1 MSRAPRALALLI
13 LPVTLAGQE
22 PTDTVVLNPV
32 VVTATRIPTPADG
45 VPVAVTVIRGT
56 ELRERGILTVAEALR
71 GVPAAS
77 VVTTNSYGSQTSLF
91 LRGGQSNYVKVL
103 IDGVPQN
110 TPGGP
115 GGAYDFANL
124 TTDNIERIEV
134 VRGPASVLYGSDAVA
149 GVVQIFTRDGG
160 GPTRASVTVRGGT
173 YGSEALDATL
183 SGGDERASYS
193 FGVSRF
199 SSDGLDSINNQFRN
213 HVVSGRARFHVDGR
227 TDAAFSIRYGD
238 ALYHFPRDYRGFVV
252 SNNQH
257 QLERGPSVGLDLGRT
272 LSERVEAR
280 LTAAWNRFN
289 YLYAIGKNDPADT
302 ITFPYASSDW
312 ITRAGLDARANV
324 HLLARDV
331 LTLGSALEHEAM
343 VGTTLDGLRSRTN
356 GAVYLQGV
364 SSPERPVHVT
374 IGARLEDNERFGTYL
389 TYRAGASA
397 RLARGVRAV
406 ASVGTGFKEPSFF
419 ENFATGFVRGNPDL
433 RPEHSHSWEAGL
445 EYRMP
450 GRVVLRGTYF
460 GQRFVDMIDY
470 NATPAAGEPNYSN
483 VARASADGVEL
494 GAQLMPEPRF
504 TVSASYTY
512 LSATVTRSGFD
523 SSSGALLAAGQ
534 PLVRRPKH
542 SAWLDFTYAAVHRGT
557 VSLAVAYV
565 GERQDRDFS
574 SPSSPR
580 VPLPSYVRVDCAA
593 ELDVVVARGSA
604 PGFAISGRVDNLL
617 DHPYEEVKNF
627 PARRRAVFVGG
638 ELRFGG
644 R

>member
-1 MSRAPRALALLI
+1 MIRAPRALALLV
-13 LPVTLAGQE
+13 LPVALAGQE

-56 ELRERGILTVAEALR
+56 ELRERGILTIAEALR
-71 GVPAAS
+71 SVPAAS

-110 TPGGP
+110 VP

-160 GPTRASVTVRGGT
+160 GPTHASVGARGGT
-173 YGSEALDATL
+173 YGSGALDATL
-183 SGGDERASYS
+183 SGGDGRASYALS
-193 FGVSRF
+193 VSRF

-213 HVVSGRARFHVDGR
+213 DVFSARARLQPDR
-227 TDAAFSIRYGD
+227 ATDAALTVRYGD
-238 ALYHFPRDYRGFVV
+238 ALYHFPRDYRGVVV

-257 QLERGPSVGLDLGRT
+257 QLERGPSVGLDLGHVF
-272 LSERVEAR
+272 SDRVDGR
-280 LTAAWNRFN
+280 LTAVWHRAN
-289 YLYAIGKNDPADT
+289 YLYAIGKNDSADT
-302 ITFPYASSDW
+302 TTFPYASSDW
-312 ITRAGLDARANV
+312 ITRLGLDARGNV
-324 HLLARDV
+324 RLLARDA
-331 LTLGSALEHEAM
+331 LTLGTALEREAM
-343 VGTTLDGLRSRTN
+343 AGTTLDGSRSRTN
-356 GAVYLQGV
+356 GAIYLQAV
-364 SSPERPVHVT
+364 SSPARPVHMT

-397 RLARGVRAV
+397 RLAEGVRAI

-419 ENFATGFVRGNPDL
+419 ENYATGFVRGNPDL
-433 RPEHSHSWEAGL
+433 RPEHSRSWEAGL
-445 EYRMP
+445 EYRAP

-483 VARASADGVEL
+483 VAGASADGVEL
-494 GAQLMPEPRF
+494 GAQLMPDARF

-580 VPLPSYVRVDCAA
+580 VPLPSYVRLDCAA
-593 ELDVVVARGSA
+593 ELDVVVPRGGT
-604 PGFAISGRVDNLL
+604 PGFAISGRVENLL
-617 DHPYEEVKNF
+617 DHSYEEVKNF
-627 PARRRAVFVGG
+627 PARRRAIFVGG

>member
-1 MSRAPRALALLI
+1 MSRALRAVALLI
-13 LPVTLAGQE
+13 LPATLAGQE

-71 GVPAAS
+71 SVPAAS

-110 TPGGP
+110 VP

-124 TTDNIERIEV
+124 TTDNVERIEV

-160 GPTRASVTVRGGT
+160 GPTHASVAARGGT
-173 YGSEALDATL
+173 YGSGAIDATL
-183 SGGDERASYS
+183 SGGDGRASYALS
-193 FGVSRF
+193 VSRF

-213 HVVSGRARFHVDGR
+213 EVFTARARLQPDRG
-227 TDAAFSIRYGD
+227 TDAALTVRYGD
-238 ALYHFPRDYRGFVV
+238 ALYHFPRDYRGVIV

-257 QLERGPSVGLDLGRT
+257 QLERGPSVGLDLGHVF
-272 LSERVEAR
+272 SDRVDGR
-280 LTAAWNRFN
+280 LTAVWHRAN

-302 ITFPYASSDW
+302 TTFPYASSDW
-312 ITRAGLDARANV
+312 ITRLGLDARGDV
-324 HLLARDV
+324 RLLARDA
-331 LTLGSALEHEAM
+331 LTFGTALEREAM
-343 VGTTLDGLRSRTN
+343 AGTTLDGSRSRTN
-356 GAVYLQGV
+356 GAIYLQAV
-364 SSPERPVHVT
+364 SSPARPVNLT

-397 RLARGVRAV
+397 RLAERVRAL

-419 ENFATGFVRGNPDL
+419 ENYATGFVRGNPDL

-445 EYRMP
+445 EYRTP

-494 GAQLMPEPRF
+494 GAQLMPDPRF

-542 SAWLDFTYAAVHRGT
+542 SAWLDFTYAAVHRGSVT
-557 VSLAVAYV
+557 LAVAYV
-565 GERQDRDFS
+565 GERLDRDFS

-593 ELDVVVARGSA
+593 ELDVVVPRGST
-604 PGFAISGRVDNLL
+604 PGFAISGRVENLL
-617 DHPYEEVKNF
+617 DHSYEEVKNF
-627 PARRRAVFVGG
+627 PARRRAIFVGG

>member
-1 MSRAPRALALLI
+1 MSRALRALALLI
-13 LPVTLAGQE
+13 LPVALAGQE
-22 PTDTVVLNPV
+22 PSDTVVLNPV

-71 GVPAAS
+71 SVPAAS

-110 TPGGP
+110 LP

-124 TTDNIERIEV
+124 TTDNVERIEV

-160 GPTRASVTVRGGT
+160 GPTHASVAARGGT
-173 YGSEALDATL
+173 YGSGALDATL
-183 SGGDERASYS
+183 SGGDGRASYALT
-193 FGVSRF
+193 VSRF

-213 HVVSGRARFHVDGR
+213 EVFSARARLQPDR
-227 TDAAFSIRYGD
+227 STDAALTVRYGD
-238 ALYHFPRDYRGFVV
+238 ALYHFPRDYRGVIV

-257 QLERGPSVGLDLGRT
+257 QLERGPSLGLDLGHVF
-272 LSERVEAR
+272 SNRVDGR
-280 LTAAWNRFN
+280 LTAVWHRAN

-302 ITFPYASSDW
+302 ATFPYASSDW
-312 ITRAGLDARANV
+312 ITRLGLDARGDV
-324 HLLARDV
+324 RLLARDA
-331 LTLGSALEHEAM
+331 LTFGTALEREAM
-343 VGTTLDGLRSRTN
+343 AGTTLDGSRSRTN
-356 GAVYLQGV
+356 GAIYLQAV
-364 SSPERPVHVT
+364 SSPARPVNLT
-374 IGARLEDNERFGTYL
+374 IGARLEDNERFGTYV

-397 RLARGVRAV
+397 RLAEGVRAV

-419 ENFATGFVRGNPDL
+419 ENYATGFVRGNPDL
-433 RPEHSHSWEAGL
+433 RPEHSRSWEAGL
-445 EYRMP
+445 EYRTP

-494 GAQLMPEPRF
+494 GAQLMPEPWF

-580 VPLPSYVRVDCAA
+580 VPLPSYVRVDGTA
-593 ELDVVVARGSA
+593 ELDVVVSRGNTR
-604 PGFAISGRVDNLL
+604 GFAISGRVENLL

-627 PARRRAVFVGG
+627 PARRRAIFVGG

>member
-13 LPVTLAGQE
+13 LPVALAGQE

-32 VVTATRIPTPADG
+32 VVTATRIPTPAGG

-110 TPGGP
+110 VP

-160 GPTRASVTVRGGT
+160 GPTHASVAARGGT
-173 YGSEALDATL
+173 YGTGALDATL
-183 SGGDERASYS
+183 SGGDGRASYAVS
-193 FGVSRF
+193 VSRF

-213 HVVSGRARFHVDGR
+213 EVFSARARLQPDSS
-227 TDAAFSIRYGD
+227 TDAALTVRYGD
-238 ALYHFPRDYRGFVV
+238 ALYHFPRDYRGVIV

-257 QLERGPSVGLDLGRT
+257 QLERGPSVGLDLGHVF
-272 LSERVEAR
+272 SDRVDGR
-280 LTAAWNRFN
+280 LTAVWHRAN
-289 YLYAIGKNDPADT
+289 YLYAIGKNDPTDT
-302 ITFPYASSDW
+302 TTFPYASSDW
-312 ITRAGLDARANV
+312 ITRLGLDARGDV
-324 HLLARDV
+324 RLLARDA
-331 LTLGSALEHEAM
+331 LSFGTALEREAM
-343 VGTTLDGLRSRTN
+343 AGTTLDRSRSRTN
-356 GAVYLQGV
+356 GAIYLQAV
-364 SSPERPVHVT
+364 SSPARPVNLT

-397 RLARGVRAV
+397 RLAQGIRAL

-419 ENFATGFVRGNPDL
+419 ENYATGFVRGNPDL
-433 RPEHSHSWEAGL
+433 RPEHSRSWEAGL
-445 EYRMP
+445 EYRTP

-494 GAQLMPEPRF
+494 GAQLMPDRRF

-593 ELDVVVARGSA
+593 ELDVVVPRGSA
-604 PGFAISGRVDNLL
+604 PGFAISGRVENLL
-617 DHPYEEVKNF
+617 DHSYEEVKNF

>member
-1 MSRAPRALALLI
+1 MSHALRALALLI
-13 LPVTLAGQE
+13 LPVALPGQE

-71 GVPAAS
+71 SVPAAS

-110 TPGGP
+110 VP

-124 TTDNIERIEV
+124 TTDNVERIEV
-134 VRGPASVLYGSDAVA
+134 VRGPVSVLYGSDAVT

-160 GPTRASVTVRGGT
+160 GPMHASVAARGGT
-173 YGSEALDATL
+173 YGSGTLDAIL
-183 SGGDERASYS
+183 SGGDGRASYVLS
-193 FGVSRF
+193 VSRF
-199 SSDGLDSINNQFRN
+199 SSGGLDSINNQFRN
-213 HVVSGRARFHVDGR
+213 AVFSARARLQPDRR
-227 TDAAFSIRYGD
+227 TDAALTVRYGD
-238 ALYHFPRDYRGFVV
+238 ALYHFPRDYRGVVV

-257 QLERGPSVGLDLGRT
+257 QLERGPSVGLDLGHVF
-272 LSERVEAR
+272 SDRVDSR
-280 LTAAWNRFN
+280 LTAVWHRAN
-289 YLYAIGKNDPADT
+289 YLYAIGKNGPADT
-302 ITFPYASSDW
+302 TTFPYASSDW
-312 ITRAGLDARANV
+312 ITRLGLDARGNV
-324 HLLARDV
+324 RLLERDA
-331 LTLGSALEHEAM
+331 LTFGTALEREAM
-343 VGTTLDGLRSRTN
+343 AGTTLDGSRLRTN
-356 GAVYLQGV
+356 GAFYLQAV
-364 SSPERPVHVT
+364 SSPARPVHMT
-374 IGARLEDNERFGTYL
+374 IGARLEDNERFGTYV

-397 RLARGVRAV
+397 RLAQGVRAL

-419 ENFATGFVRGNPDL
+419 ENYATGFVRGNPDL
-433 RPEHSHSWEAGL
+433 RPEHSRSWEAGL
-445 EYRMP
+445 EYHLP

-542 SAWLDFTYAAVHRGT
+542 SAWLDFTYAAVDRGT

-580 VPLPSYVRVDCAA
+580 VPLPSYLRVDCAA
-593 ELDVVVARGSA
+593 ELNVVAPRGSA
-604 PGFAISGRVDNLL
+604 PGFAISGRVENLL

-627 PARRRAVFVGG
+627 PARRRAIFVGG
-638 ELRFGG
+638 ELRFRG

>member
-13 LPVTLAGQE
+13 LPVALAGQE

-32 VVTATRIPTPADG
+32 VVTATRIPTPAGG

-110 TPGGP
+110 VP

-149 GVVQIFTRDGG
+149 GVVQIFTRDGS
-160 GPTRASVTVRGGT
+160 GPTHASVAARGGT
-173 YGSEALDATL
+173 YGTGALDATL
-183 SGGDERASYS
+183 SGGDGRASYAVS
-193 FGVSRF
+193 VSRF

-213 HVVSGRARFHVDGR
+213 EVFSARARLQPDR
-227 TDAAFSIRYGD
+227 STDAALTVRYGD
-238 ALYHFPRDYRGFVV
+238 ALYHFPRDYRGVIV

-257 QLERGPSVGLDLGRT
+257 QLERGPSVGLDLGHAF
-272 LSERVEAR
+272 SDRVDGR
-280 LTAAWNRFN
+280 LTAVWHRAN
-289 YLYAIGKNDPADT
+289 YLYAIGKNDPTDT
-302 ITFPYASSDW
+302 TTFPYASSDW
-312 ITRAGLDARANV
+312 ITRLGLDARGDV
-324 HLLARDV
+324 RLLARDA
-331 LTLGSALEHEAM
+331 LTFGTALEREAM
-343 VGTTLDGLRSRTN
+343 AGTTLDGSRSRTN
-356 GAVYLQGV
+356 GAIYLQAV
-364 SSPERPVHVT
+364 SSPARPVNLT
-374 IGARLEDNERFGTYL
+374 IGSRLEDNERFGTYV
-389 TYRAGASA
+389 TYRAGVSA
-397 RLARGVRAV
+397 RLAEGVRAV

-419 ENFATGFVRGNPDL
+419 ENYATGFVRGNPDL
-433 RPEHSHSWEAGL
+433 RPEHSRSWEAGL
-445 EYRMP
+445 EYRTP

-494 GAQLMPEPRF
+494 GAQLMPEPWF

-593 ELDVVVARGSA
+593 ELDVVVPRGSA
-604 PGFAISGRVDNLL
+604 PGFAISGRVENLL
-617 DHPYEEVKNF
+617 DHSYEEVKNF

>member
-1 MSRAPRALALLI
+1 MIRAPRALALLI
-13 LPVTLAGQE
+13 LPVALAGQE

-56 ELRERGILTVAEALR
+56 ELRERGILTIAEALR

-110 TPGGP
+110 VP

-134 VRGPASVLYGSDAVA
+134 VRGPASVLYGSDAVS

-160 GPTRASVTVRGGT
+160 GPTHASVGARGGT
-173 YGSEALDATL
+173 YGSGALDATL
-183 SGGDERASYS
+183 SGGDGRASYALS
-193 FGVSRF
+193 VSRF

-213 HVVSGRARFHVDGR
+213 DVFSARARLQPDR
-227 TDAAFSIRYGD
+227 ATDAALTVRYGD
-238 ALYHFPRDYRGFVV
+238 ALYHFPRDYRGVVV

-257 QLERGPSVGLDLGRT
+257 QLERGPSVGLDLGHVF
-272 LSERVEAR
+272 SDRVDGR
-280 LTAAWNRFN
+280 LTAVWHRAN
-289 YLYAIGKNDPADT
+289 YLYAIGKNDSADT
-302 ITFPYASSDW
+302 TTFPYASSDW
-312 ITRAGLDARANV
+312 ITRLGLDARGNV
-324 HLLARDV
+324 RLLARDA
-331 LTLGSALEHEAM
+331 LTLGTALEREAM
-343 VGTTLDGLRSRTN
+343 AGTTLDGSRSRTN
-356 GAVYLQGV
+356 GAIYLQAV
-364 SSPERPVHVT
+364 SSPARPVHMT
-374 IGARLEDNERFGTYL
+374 IGARLEDNERFGTYV

-397 RLARGVRAV
+397 RLAGGVRAL

-419 ENFATGFVRGNPDL
+419 ENYATGFVRGNPDL
-433 RPEHSHSWEAGL
+433 RPEHSRSWEAGL
-445 EYRMP
+445 EYRTP
-450 GRVVLRGTYF
+450 GHVVLRGTYF

-483 VARASADGVEL
+483 VAGASADGVEL
-494 GAQLMPEPRF
+494 GAQLMPDPRF

-580 VPLPSYVRVDCAA
+580 VPLPSYVRLDCAA
-593 ELDVVVARGSA
+593 ELDVVVPRGGT
-604 PGFAISGRVDNLL
+604 PGFAISGRVENLL
-617 DHPYEEVKNF
+617 DHSYEEVKNF
-627 PARRRAVFVGG
+627 PARRRAIFVGG

>member
-1 MSRAPRALALLI
+1 MSRALRALALLI
-13 LPVTLAGQE
+13 LPVALAGQE
-22 PTDTVVLNPV
+22 PSDTVVLNPV

-71 GVPAAS
+71 SVPAAS

-110 TPGGP
+110 LP

-160 GPTRASVTVRGGT
+160 GPTHASVAARGGT
-173 YGSEALDATL
+173 YGSGALDATL
-183 SGGDERASYS
+183 SGGDGRASYALT
-193 FGVSRF
+193 VSRF

-213 HVVSGRARFHVDGR
+213 EVFSARARLQPDR
-227 TDAAFSIRYGD
+227 STDAALTVRYGD
-238 ALYHFPRDYRGFVV
+238 ALYHFPRDYRGVIV

-257 QLERGPSVGLDLGRT
+257 QLERGPSLGLDLGRVF
-272 LSERVEAR
+272 SDRVDGR
-280 LTAAWNRFN
+280 LTAVWHRAN
-289 YLYAIGKNDPADT
+289 YLYAIGKNGPADT
-302 ITFPYASSDW
+302 TTFPYASSDW
-312 ITRAGLDARANV
+312 ITRLGLDARGDV
-324 HLLARDV
+324 RLLARDA
-331 LTLGSALEHEAM
+331 LTFGTALEREAM
-343 VGTTLDGLRSRTN
+343 AGTTLDGSRSRTN
-356 GAVYLQGV
+356 GAIYLQAV
-364 SSPERPVHVT
+364 SSPARPVNLT
-374 IGARLEDNERFGTYL
+374 IGSRLEDNERFGTYV
-389 TYRAGASA
+389 TYRAGVSA
-397 RLARGVRAV
+397 RLAEGVRAV

-419 ENFATGFVRGNPDL
+419 ENYATGFVRGNPDL
-433 RPEHSHSWEAGL
+433 RPEHSRSWEAGL
-445 EYRMP
+445 EYRTP

-494 GAQLMPEPRF
+494 GAQLMPEPWF

-580 VPLPSYVRVDCAA
+580 VPLPSYVRVDCTA
-593 ELDVVVARGSA
+593 ELDVVVSRGST
-604 PGFAISGRVDNLL
+604 PGFAISGRVENLL

-627 PARRRAVFVGG
+627 PARRRAIFVGG

>member
-1 MSRAPRALALLI
+1 MIRAPRALALLV
-13 LPVTLAGQE
+13 LPVALAGQE

-56 ELRERGILTVAEALR
+56 ELRERGILTIAEALR
-71 GVPAAS
+71 SVPAAS

-110 TPGGP
+110 VP

-160 GPTRASVTVRGGT
+160 GPTHASVGARGGT
-173 YGSEALDATL
+173 YGSGALDATL
-183 SGGDERASYS
+183 SGGDGRASYALS
-193 FGVSRF
+193 VSRF

-213 HVVSGRARFHVDGR
+213 DVFSARARLQPDR
-227 TDAAFSIRYGD
+227 ATDAALTVRYGD
-238 ALYHFPRDYRGFVV
+238 ALYHFPRDYRGVVV

-257 QLERGPSVGLDLGRT
+257 QLERGPSVGLDLGHVF
-272 LSERVEAR
+272 SDRVDGR
-280 LTAAWNRFN
+280 LTAVWHRAN
-289 YLYAIGKNDPADT
+289 YLYAIGKNDSADT
-302 ITFPYASSDW
+302 TTFPYASSDW
-312 ITRAGLDARANV
+312 ITRLGLDARGNV
-324 HLLARDV
+324 RLLARDA
-331 LTLGSALEHEAM
+331 LTLGTALEREAM
-343 VGTTLDGLRSRTN
+343 AGTTLDGSRSRTN
-356 GAVYLQGV
+356 GAIYLQAV
-364 SSPERPVHVT
+364 SSPARPVHMT

-397 RLARGVRAV
+397 RLAEGVRAI

-419 ENFATGFVRGNPDL
+419 ENYATGFVRGNPDL
-433 RPEHSHSWEAGL
+433 RPEHSRSWEAGL
-445 EYRMP
+445 EYRAP

-483 VARASADGVEL
+483 VAGASADGVEL
-494 GAQLMPEPRF
+494 GAQLMPDARF

-580 VPLPSYVRVDCAA
+580 VPLPSYVRLDCAA
-593 ELDVVVARGSA
+593 ELDVVVPRGGT
-604 PGFAISGRVDNLL
+604 PGFAISGRVENLL
-617 DHPYEEVKNF
+617 DHAYEEVKNF
-627 PARRRAVFVGG
+627 PARRRAIFVGG

>member
-1 MSRAPRALALLI
+1 MSRALCALALLI
-13 LPVTLAGQE
+13 LPVALAGQE
-22 PTDTVVLNPV
+22 PTDTVELNPV
-32 VVTATRIPTPADG
+32 VVTATRIPTPADR

-56 ELRERGILTVAEALR
+56 ELRERGILTVADALR
-71 GVPAAS
+71 SVPAAS

-110 TPGGP
+110 AP

-160 GPTRASVTVRGGT
+160 GPTQASLAARGGT
-173 YGSEALDATL
+173 YGSGALDATL
-183 SGGDERASYS
+183 SGGDGRASFALS
-193 FGVSRF
+193 VSRF

-213 HVVSGRARFHVDGR
+213 EVFSARARLQPDRG
-227 TDAAFSIRYGD
+227 TDAALTVRYGD
-238 ALYHFPRDYRGFVV
+238 ALYHFPRDYRGVVV

-257 QLERGPSVGLDLGRT
+257 QLERGPSVGLDLGHT
-272 LSERVEAR
+272 FSDRVEGR
-280 LTAAWNRFN
+280 LTAAWHRAN
-289 YLYAIGKNDPADT
+289 YLYAIDKNDAADT
-302 ITFPYASSDW
+302 TTFPYASSDW
-312 ITRAGLDARANV
+312 ITRLGLDARGNV
-324 HLLARDV
+324 RLLARDA
-331 LTLGSALEHEAM
+331 LTFGTALEREAM
-343 VGTTLDGLRSRTN
+343 AGTTLDGSRSRTN
-356 GAVYLQGV
+356 GAFYLQAV
-364 SSPERPVHVT
+364 SSPTRPVHLT
-374 IGARLEDNERFGTYL
+374 IGARLEDNERFGTYV

-397 RLARGVRAV
+397 RLAEGVRAV

-419 ENFATGFVRGNPDL
+419 ENYATGFVRGNPDL
-433 RPEHSHSWEAGL
+433 RPEHSRSWEAGL
-445 EYRMP
+445 EYRTP
-450 GRVVLRGTYF
+450 GRVVIRGTYF
-460 GQRFVDMIDY
+460 DQRFVDMIDY
-470 NATPAAGEPNYSN
+470 NASPAAGEPNYSN

-494 GAQLMPEPRF
+494 GAQLMPEPRL

-542 SAWLDFTYAAVHRGT
+542 SGWLDVTFAALHRGT

-580 VPLPSYVRVDCAA
+580 VLLPSYVRVDCAA
-593 ELDVVVARGSA
+593 ELDVVMSRGST
-604 PGFAISGRVDNLL
+604 PGFAISGRVENLL
-617 DHPYEEVKNF
+617 DHAYEEVKNF
-627 PARRRAVFVGG
+627 PARRRAIFVGG
-638 ELRFGG
+638 EFRFGG

>member
-13 LPVTLAGQE
+13 LPVALAGQE

-32 VVTATRIPTPADG
+32 VVTATRIPTPAGG

-110 TPGGP
+110 VP

-160 GPTRASVTVRGGT
+160 GPTHASVAARGGT
-173 YGSEALDATL
+173 YGTGALDATL
-183 SGGDERASYS
+183 SGGDGRASYAVS
-193 FGVSRF
+193 VSRF

-213 HVVSGRARFHVDGR
+213 EVFSARARLQPDSS
-227 TDAAFSIRYGD
+227 TDAALTVRYGD
-238 ALYHFPRDYRGFVV
+238 ALYHFPRDYRGVIV

-257 QLERGPSVGLDLGRT
+257 QLERGPSVGLDLGHT
-272 LSERVEAR
+272 
-280 LTAAWNRFN
+280 T
-289 YLYAIGKNDPADT
+289 
-302 ITFPYASSDW
+302 TFPYASSDW
-312 ITRAGLDARANV
+312 ITRLGLDARGDV
-324 HLLARDV
+324 RLLARDA
-331 LTLGSALEHEAM
+331 LSFGTALEREAM
-343 VGTTLDGLRSRTN
+343 AGTTLDRSRSRTN
-356 GAVYLQGV
+356 GAIYLQAV
-364 SSPERPVHVT
+364 SSPARPVNLT

-397 RLARGVRAV
+397 RLAQGIRAL

-419 ENFATGFVRGNPDL
+419 ENYATGFVRGNPDL
-433 RPEHSHSWEAGL
+433 RPEHSRSWEAGL
-445 EYRMP
+445 EYRTP

-494 GAQLMPEPRF
+494 GAQLMPDRRF

-593 ELDVVVARGSA
+593 ELDVVVPRGSA
-604 PGFAISGRVDNLL
+604 PGFAISGRVENLL
-617 DHPYEEVKNF
+617 DHSYEEVKNF

>member
-13 LPVTLAGQE
+13 LPVALAGQE

-32 VVTATRIPTPADG
+32 VVTATRIPTPAGG

-110 TPGGP
+110 VP

-160 GPTRASVTVRGGT
+160 GPTHASVAARGGT
-173 YGSEALDATL
+173 YGTGALDATL
-183 SGGDERASYS
+183 SGGDGRASYAVS
-193 FGVSRF
+193 VSRF

-213 HVVSGRARFHVDGR
+213 EVFSARARLQPDSS
-227 TDAAFSIRYGD
+227 TDAALTVRYGD
-238 ALYHFPRDYRGFVV
+238 ALYHFPRDYRGVIV

-257 QLERGPSVGLDLGRT
+257 QLERGPSVGLDLGHVF
-272 LSERVEAR
+272 SDRVDGR
-280 LTAAWNRFN
+280 LTAVWHRAN
-289 YLYAIGKNDPADT
+289 YLYAIGKNDPTDT
-302 ITFPYASSDW
+302 TTFPYASSDW
-312 ITRAGLDARANV
+312 ITRLGLDARGDV
-324 HLLARDV
+324 RLLARDA
-331 LTLGSALEHEAM
+331 LTFGTALEREAM
-343 VGTTLDGLRSRTN
+343 AGTTLDRSRSRTN
-356 GAVYLQGV
+356 GAIYLQAV
-364 SSPERPVHVT
+364 SSPARPVNLT

-397 RLARGVRAV
+397 RLAQGIRAL

-419 ENFATGFVRGNPDL
+419 ENYATGFVRGNPDL
-433 RPEHSHSWEAGL
+433 RPEHSRSWEAGL
-445 EYRMP
+445 EYRTP

-494 GAQLMPEPRF
+494 GAQLMPDRRF

-593 ELDVVVARGSA
+593 ELDVVVPRGSA
-604 PGFAISGRVDNLL
+604 PGFAISGRVENLL
-617 DHPYEEVKNF
+617 DHSYEEVKNF

>member
-1 MSRAPRALALLI
+1 MSRALRALALLI
-13 LPVTLAGQE
+13 LPVALAGQE
-22 PTDTVVLNPV
+22 PSDTVVLNPV

-71 GVPAAS
+71 SVPAAS

-110 TPGGP
+110 LP

-160 GPTRASVTVRGGT
+160 GPTHASVAARGGT
-173 YGSEALDATL
+173 YGSGALDATL
-183 SGGDERASYS
+183 SGGDGRASYALT
-193 FGVSRF
+193 VSRF

-213 HVVSGRARFHVDGR
+213 EVFSARARLQPDR
-227 TDAAFSIRYGD
+227 STDAALTVRYGD
-238 ALYHFPRDYRGFVV
+238 ALYHFPRDYRGVIV

-257 QLERGPSVGLDLGRT
+257 QLERGPSLGLDLGHVF
-272 LSERVEAR
+272 SDRVDGR
-280 LTAAWNRFN
+280 LTAVWHRAN
-289 YLYAIGKNDPADT
+289 YLYAIGKNGPADT
-302 ITFPYASSDW
+302 TTFPYASSDW
-312 ITRAGLDARANV
+312 ITRLGLDARGDV
-324 HLLARDV
+324 RLLARDA
-331 LTLGSALEHEAM
+331 LTFGTALEREAM
-343 VGTTLDGLRSRTN
+343 AGTTLDGSRSRTN
-356 GAVYLQGV
+356 GAIYLQAV
-364 SSPERPVHVT
+364 SSPARPVNLT
-374 IGARLEDNERFGTYL
+374 IGSRLEDNERFGTYV
-389 TYRAGASA
+389 TYRAGVSA
-397 RLARGVRAV
+397 RLAEAVRAV

-419 ENFATGFVRGNPDL
+419 ENYATGFVRGNPDL
-433 RPEHSHSWEAGL
+433 RPEHSRSWEAGL
-445 EYRMP
+445 EYRTP

-483 VARASADGVEL
+483 VARASADGAEL
-494 GAQLMPEPRF
+494 GAQLMPEPWF

-580 VPLPSYVRVDCAA
+580 VPLPSYVRVDCTA
-593 ELDVVVARGSA
+593 ELDVVVSRGST
-604 PGFAISGRVDNLL
+604 PGFAISGRVENLL

-627 PARRRAVFVGG
+627 PARRRAIFVGG

>member
-13 LPVTLAGQE
+13 LPAALAGQE

-71 GVPAAS
+71 SVPAAS

-103 IDGVPQN
+103 VDGVPQN
-110 TPGGP
+110 VP

-160 GPTRASVTVRGGT
+160 GPRHASVAARSGT
-173 YGSEALDATL
+173 YGSGALDATL
-183 SGGDERASYS
+183 SGGDGRASYAVS
-193 FGVSRF
+193 VSRF

-213 HVVSGRARFHVDGR
+213 EVFSARARLQPDRR
-227 TDAAFSIRYGD
+227 TDAALTVRYGD
-238 ALYHFPRDYRGFVV
+238 ALYHFPRDYRGVVV

-257 QLERGPSVGLDLGRT
+257 QLERGPSVGLDLGHAF
-272 LSERVEAR
+272 SERVEGR
-280 LTAAWNRFN
+280 LTAAWRRAN
-289 YLYAIGKNDPADT
+289 YFYAIGKNDSADT
-302 ITFPYASSDW
+302 TTFPYTSSDW
-312 ITRAGLDARANV
+312 ITRLDLDARGNV
-324 HLLARDV
+324 RLLARDA
-331 LTLGSALEHEAM
+331 LTFGTALEREAM
-343 VGTTLDGLRSRTN
+343 AGTTLDGSRSRTN
-356 GAVYLQGV
+356 GAFYLQAV
-364 SSPERPVHVT
+364 SSHARPVHMT
-374 IGARLEDNERFGTYL
+374 IGARLEDNEGYGTYV
-389 TYRAGASA
+389 TYRVGASA
-397 RLARGVRAV
+397 PLAQGVRAV

-433 RPEHSHSWEAGL
+433 RPEHSRSWEAGL
-445 EYRMP
+445 EYRTP

-470 NATPAAGEPNYSN
+470 DATPAAGQPNYRN

-494 GAQLMPEPRF
+494 GAQLMPDPRF

-542 SAWLDFTYAAVHRGT
+542 SAWLEFTYAAVHRGT
-557 VSLAVAYV
+557 LSLAVAYV

-593 ELDVVVARGSA
+593 ELDVVVPRGST
-604 PGFAISGRVDNLL
+604 PGFAISGRVENLL
-617 DHPYEEVKNF
+617 DHSYEEVKNF
-627 PARRRAVFVGG
+627 PARRRAIFVGG
-638 ELRFGG
+638 ALRFGG

>member
-1 MSRAPRALALLI
+1 MSRALRALALLI
-13 LPVTLAGQE
+13 LPVALAGQE
-22 PTDTVVLNPV
+22 PSDTVVLNPV

-71 GVPAAS
+71 SVPAAS

-110 TPGGP
+110 LP

-160 GPTRASVTVRGGT
+160 GPTHASVAARGGT
-173 YGSEALDATL
+173 YGSGALDATL
-183 SGGDERASYS
+183 SGGDGRASYALT
-193 FGVSRF
+193 VSRF

-213 HVVSGRARFHVDGR
+213 EVFSARARLQPDR
-227 TDAAFSIRYGD
+227 STDAALTVRYGD
-238 ALYHFPRDYRGFVV
+238 ALYHFPRDYRGVIV

-257 QLERGPSVGLDLGRT
+257 QLERGPSLGLDLGHVF
-272 LSERVEAR
+272 SNRVDGR
-280 LTAAWNRFN
+280 LTAVWHRAN

-302 ITFPYASSDW
+302 ATFPYASSDW
-312 ITRAGLDARANV
+312 ITRLGLDARGDV
-324 HLLARDV
+324 RLLARDA
-331 LTLGSALEHEAM
+331 LTFGTALEREAM
-343 VGTTLDGLRSRTN
+343 AGTTLDGSRSRTN
-356 GAVYLQGV
+356 GAIYLQAV
-364 SSPERPVHVT
+364 SSPARPVNLT
-374 IGARLEDNERFGTYL
+374 IGARLEDNERFGTYV

-397 RLARGVRAV
+397 RLAEGVRAV

-419 ENFATGFVRGNPDL
+419 ENYATGFVRGNPDL
-433 RPEHSHSWEAGL
+433 RPEHSRSWEAGL
-445 EYRMP
+445 EYRTP

-494 GAQLMPEPRF
+494 GAQLMPEPWF

-580 VPLPSYVRVDCAA
+580 VPLPSYVRVDGTA
-593 ELDVVVARGSA
+593 ELDVVVSRGNTR
-604 PGFAISGRVDNLL
+604 GFAISGRVENLL

-627 PARRRAVFVGG
+627 PARRRAIFVGG

>member
-1 MSRAPRALALLI
+1 MRLRCSSSPSVA
-13 LPVTLAGQE
+13 LAGQE

-32 VVTATRIPTPADG
+32 VVTATRIPTPAGG

-110 TPGGP
+110 VP

-134 VRGPASVLYGSDAVA
+134 VRGPASVLYGSDAVT
-149 GVVQIFTRDGG
+149 GVVQIFTRGGG
-160 GPTRASVTVRGGT
+160 GPTHASVAARGGT
-173 YGSEALDATL
+173 YGTGALDATL
-183 SGGDERASYS
+183 SGGDGRASYAVS
-193 FGVSRF
+193 VSRF

-213 HVVSGRARFHVDGR
+213 EVFSARARLQPDSS
-227 TDAAFSIRYGD
+227 TDAALTVRYGD
-238 ALYHFPRDYRGFVV
+238 ALYHFPRDYRGVIV

-257 QLERGPSVGLDLGRT
+257 QLERGPSVGLDLGRVF
-272 LSERVEAR
+272 SDRVDGR
-280 LTAAWNRFN
+280 LTAVWHRAN
-289 YLYAIGKNDPADT
+289 YLYAIGKNDPTDT
-302 ITFPYASSDW
+302 TTFPYASSDW
-312 ITRAGLDARANV
+312 ITRLGLDARGDV
-324 HLLARDV
+324 RLLARDA
-331 LTLGSALEHEAM
+331 LTFGTALEREAM
-343 VGTTLDGLRSRTN
+343 AGTTLDRSRSRTN
-356 GAVYLQGV
+356 GAIYLQAV
-364 SSPERPVHVT
+364 SSPARPVNLT

-397 RLARGVRAV
+397 RLAQGIRAL

-419 ENFATGFVRGNPDL
+419 ENYATGFVRGNPDL
-433 RPEHSHSWEAGL
+433 RPEHSRSWEAGL
-445 EYRMP
+445 EYRTP

-470 NATPAAGEPNYSN
+470 NATPAVGEPNYSN

-494 GAQLMPEPRF
+494 GAQLMPDRRF

-534 PLVRRPKH
+534 PLVRRPKP

-593 ELDVVVARGSA
+593 ELDVVVPRGSA
-604 PGFAISGRVDNLL
+604 PGFAISGRVENLL
-617 DHPYEEVKNF
+617 DHSYEEVKNF

>member
-1 MSRAPRALALLI
+1 MSRALRALALLI
-13 LPVTLAGQE
+13 LPVALAGQE
-22 PTDTVVLNPV
+22 PSDTVVLNPV

-71 GVPAAS
+71 SVPAAS

-110 TPGGP
+110 LP

-124 TTDNIERIEV
+124 TTDNVERIEV

-160 GPTRASVTVRGGT
+160 GPTHASVAARGGT
-173 YGSEALDATL
+173 YGSGALDATL
-183 SGGDERASYS
+183 SGGGGRASYALT
-193 FGVSRF
+193 VSRF

-213 HVVSGRARFHVDGR
+213 EVFSARARLQPDR
-227 TDAAFSIRYGD
+227 STDAALTVRYGD
-238 ALYHFPRDYRGFVV
+238 ALYHFPRDYRGVIV

-257 QLERGPSVGLDLGRT
+257 QLERGPSLGLDLGHVF
-272 LSERVEAR
+272 SDRVDGR
-280 LTAAWNRFN
+280 LTAVWHRAN

-302 ITFPYASSDW
+302 ATFPYASSDW
-312 ITRAGLDARANV
+312 ITRLGLDARGDV
-324 HLLARDV
+324 RLLARDA
-331 LTLGSALEHEAM
+331 LTFGTALEREAM
-343 VGTTLDGLRSRTN
+343 AGTTLDGSRSRTN
-356 GAVYLQGV
+356 GAIYLQAV
-364 SSPERPVHVT
+364 SSPARPANLT
-374 IGARLEDNERFGTYL
+374 IGARLEDNERFGTYV

-397 RLARGVRAV
+397 RLAERVRAV

-419 ENFATGFVRGNPDL
+419 ENYATGFVRGNPDL
-433 RPEHSHSWEAGL
+433 RPEHSRSWEAGL
-445 EYRMP
+445 EYRTP

-494 GAQLMPEPRF
+494 GAQLMPEPWF

-580 VPLPSYVRVDCAA
+580 VPLPSYVRVDGTA
-593 ELDVVVARGSA
+593 ELDVVVSRGNT
-604 PGFAISGRVDNLL
+604 PGFAISGRVENLL

-627 PARRRAVFVGG
+627 PARRRAIFVGG